1 MINPTS
7 TRKLWVLQGCRTQ
20 LFNQINAIINQFPGD
35 WVTVTTLTDLPNA
48 IHHYINPNQAKSLL
62 GQEFKHAIFDAT
74 DSFNLDAFAMLTGT
88 LIKNSVLIL
97 LLPESYSNWLDQDSL
112 RWNESTTPIMVP
124 NFIRHLQQTLLEFAH
139 VDMPII
145 KSLENQDSDVTQQQ
159 IVLTQLLQSD
169 SSLNILIAKRG
180 RGKSALAA
188 LFTHHR
194 RCWVTAPNKNALV
207 TFFQFAEAD
216 ISFYAPDQLMVM
228 NEHQFPDWLII
239 DEAAMIPLPMLE
251 KILQLALSKQSK
263 ILLTTTVEGYEG
275 TGQGF
280 LLKLLKTQ
288 SARRFYLDKPIRW
301 QDNDDLERLTD
312 KLLLN
317 GVSTSDIKSEIDEH
331 TISYSINERQ
341 DIDALKSI
349 FYLLKMAHYQT
360 TLVDLRRLFDAE
372 NLSVWQ
378 VNHTEQ
384 LIAAA
389 VTINEGNLP
398 NKLIDEVW
406 RGTRRPKGNL
416 VAQSLVAHAGD
427 KLAAKLKSVRI
438 NRIAVIEPYR
448 RQKIAKHLVQH
459 IYQHASINNNDF
471 ISVSFAYSEA
481 NYQFWLACGFALVH
495 IASHKQANSGSY
507 SMMAIKPITQ
517 QGHLLTQRL
526 VQCLQRNAYWL
537 ATIIDLP
544 FNQLITI
551 NDQQSLSLDDY
562 QVLQGF
568 CDYHRPFEACY
579 ASLCRLANINVNH
592 SKTPMPLLKALVQQ
606 KTSESELIKQYQLTG
621 RNQLI
626 KSIKHEVKSWFTNNQ
641 PDCM

>member
-1 MINPTS
+1 MINPNS

-20 LFNQINAIINQFPGD
+20 LLNQINAIINQYPGD
-35 WVTVTTLTDLPNA
+35 WITVTMQTDLSDS
-48 IHHYINPNQAKSLL
+48 IHHYINPNQTKSLL

-74 DSFNLDAFAMLTGT
+74 DGFNLDAFAMLAGT

-97 LLPESYSNWLDQDSL
+97 LLPESYSNWVDRDSL
-112 RWNESTTPIMVP
+112 RWNESITPIMVP

-145 KSLENQDSDVTQQQ
+145 QSLDNQDSDVTQQQ

-180 RGKSALAA
+180 RGKSALAG

-216 ISFYAPDQLMVM
+216 ISFYAPDQLTVM
-228 NEHQFPDWLII
+228 NDHQFPDWIII

-288 SARRFYLDKPIRW
+288 FTKKFYLDKPIRW

-317 GVSTSDIKSEIDEH
+317 GVSTNYIKSEIDEH
-331 TISYSINERQ
+331 TISYSITERH

-360 TLVDLRRLFDAE
+360 TLVED
-372 NLSVWQ
+372 
-378 VNHTEQ
+378 
-384 LIAAA
+384 
-389 VTINEGNLP
+389 
-398 NKLIDEVW
+398 VW
-406 RGTRRPKGNL
+406 RGIRRPKGNL
-416 VAQSLVAHAGD
+416 VAQSLVAHAGE

-448 RQKIAKHLVQH
+448 RQKIARHLVQH
-459 IYQHASINNNDF
+459 IYQHATINDNDF

-481 NYQFWLACGFALVH
+481 NYQFWLACGFVLVH

-526 VQCLQRNAYWL
+526 VQRLQRNAYWL
-537 ATIIDLP
+537 ASIIDLP
-544 FNQLITI
+544 FNQLLTI
-551 NDQQSLSLDDY
+551 DDQQNLSLDDY

-579 ASLCRLANINVNH
+579 ASLCRLANTNVNH
-592 SKTPMPLLKALVQQ
+592 SKTPMPLLKALVLN
-606 KTSESELIKQYQLTG
+606 KISESELIKQYQLTG

-626 KSIKHEVKSWFTNNQ
+626 KSIKHEVKSWFMNNQ